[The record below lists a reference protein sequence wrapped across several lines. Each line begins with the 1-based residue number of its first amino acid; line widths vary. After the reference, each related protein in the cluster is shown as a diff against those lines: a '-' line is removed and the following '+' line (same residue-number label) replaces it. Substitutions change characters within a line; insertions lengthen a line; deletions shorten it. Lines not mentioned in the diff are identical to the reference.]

1 MTKRF
6 WLSGA
11 TLAIA
16 AAAIASYQF
25 GNVAAE
31 VPVLSSAEATSGAVV
46 AIRPPNK
53 SVRFR
58 S

>member
-1 MTKRF
+1 MTKRS

-16 AAAIASYQF
+16 AAAVASYQF

-31 VPVLSSAEATSGAVV
+31 VPVLSGAEGDERCRRGHQASE
-46 AIRPPNK
+46 
-53 SVRFR
+53 
-58 S
+58 